1 MENLVQYLAEQ
12 LVDHPEDVKTN
23 RVEAENGDVTI
34 ELRVNAEDMGKVIG
48 KQGRIAK
55 SIRTLVKAAAAKE
68 NKQIHYSVDIVE

>member
-12 LVDHPEDVKTN
+12 LVDHPEDVKTE
-23 RVEAENGDVTI
+23 RVEQGNDVTI

-68 NKQIHYSVDIVE
+68 DKHIHYTVDIVE

>member
-12 LVDHPEDVKTN
+12 LVDHPEDVKTDRTEQGN
-23 RVEAENGDVTI
+23 AVTI
-34 ELRVNAEDMGKVIG
+34 ELRVNAEDMCKVIG

-68 NKQIHYSVDIVE
+68 DKHLHYKVDIVE

>member
-23 RVEAENGDVTI
+23 RIENGSDDVTI

-68 NKQIHYSVDIVE
+68 NKQIHYTVDIVE

>member
-12 LVDHPEDVKTN
+12 LVDHPEDVKTE
-23 RVEAENGDVTI
+23 RVEQGDDVTI

-68 NKQIHYSVDIVE
+68 DKHIHYTVDIVE

>member
-12 LVDHPEDVKTN
+12 LVDHPEDVKTE
-23 RVEAENGDVTI
+23 RVEQGNDVTI
-34 ELRVNAEDMGKVIG
+34 ELHVNAEDMGKVIG

-68 NKQIHYSVDIVE
+68 DKHIHYTVDIVE